1 MLFIFHAKLKRRVRT
16 YFRIC
21 NQDGWK
27 LLSDKCY
34 CIYLGKFIW
43 FVLSSFLETSV
54 NVSLASNNTVCLKN
68 HLLKN
73 LNNNDCEFYF
83 YFFSINLT
91 FFFICFYYALN
102 ILTPLYRIGSW
113 NANYTQ
119 VCNQNFH
126 WARNPRSYFPFFKK
140 ELGRALP
147 LPLLLPAN
155 CASDMSPDIHL
166 NAS

>member
-1 MLFIFHAKLKRRVRT
+1 MDESCCQISAIVFTLANSYGSYSAVFSR
-16 YFRIC
+16 
-21 NQDGWK
+21 
-27 LLSDKCY
+27 LL
-34 CIYLGKFIW
+34 W
-43 FVLSSFLETSV
+43 MFLLLQS
-54 NVSLASNNTVCLKN
+54 NTVCLKK

-73 LNNNDCEFYF
+73 LNNTDCEFYF